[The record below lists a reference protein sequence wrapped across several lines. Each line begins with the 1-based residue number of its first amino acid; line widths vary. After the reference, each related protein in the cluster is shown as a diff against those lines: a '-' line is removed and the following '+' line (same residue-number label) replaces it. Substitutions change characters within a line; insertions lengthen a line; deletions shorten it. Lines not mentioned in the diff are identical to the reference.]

1 MRSGARQRMRVGRMH
16 VRARGGRRSP
26 ARAAVAARQRMR
38 VGRMHMHVRDIQRPP
53 ARAAVGA
60 RQRMRV
66 GRVDVR
72 ARGGRRP
79 PARAAVGARQR
90 MRVGRVD
97 VRASGA
103 RRPPAR
109 AAVGARQLMRVGRA
123 GDRVSAEAFFCATS
137 DKMNQEH
144 ANALEKFVTLHTH
157 RIPAPAGEPLAYL
170 VAYAPQI
177 PLSVKLFAFSSA
189 DIVSRFDTNAM
200 SVRWLLRQMQ
210 RADHHTESLIG
221 LHFADGTVLAHT
233 VVRGAIRS
241 FEDSENET

>member
-1 MRSGARQRMRVGRMH
+1 MHVARVDVVRVRGAR
-16 VRARGGRRSP
+16 
-26 ARAAVAARQRMR
+26 
-38 VGRMHMHVRDIQRPP
+38 RPP

-66 GRVDVR
+66 ARVDVVRVRGPRRPPAR
-72 ARGGRRP
+72 AAVGARQRMRVARVDVVRGRGPRRP